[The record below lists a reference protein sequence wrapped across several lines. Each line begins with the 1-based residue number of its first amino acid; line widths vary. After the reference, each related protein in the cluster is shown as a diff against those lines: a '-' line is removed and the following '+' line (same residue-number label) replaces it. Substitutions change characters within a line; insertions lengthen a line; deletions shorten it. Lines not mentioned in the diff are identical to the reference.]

1 MIKSFVPSE
10 WKESVDYALCFDDG
24 GHNGFGFPCDEN
36 GNLLPDLQQAAL
48 DNHVWCLD
56 HPERFKRFN
65 YVEKRTHRYKEYAH
79 GVCECGQPIELWD
92 QYLGA
97 CECPAC
103 GRWYN
108 LFGQELNPPETWSDG
123 DDW

>member
-1 MIKSFVPSE
+1 MLKDYRPAE
-10 WKESVDYALCFDDG
+10 WQEEVYYTLVFDDG
-24 GHNGFGFPCDEN
+24 RGNGCAFPCDEN
-36 GNLLPDLQQAAL
+36 GNLPDDLNPAAKE
-48 DNHVWCLD
+48 NHAWCMQR
-56 HPERFKRFN
+56 PEHFVRFN
-65 YVEKRTHRYKEYAH
+65 KVIKNTHRYKEYAS
-79 GVCECGQPIELWD
+79 GVCECGQRIELWD

-108 LFGQELNPPETWSDG
+108 LFGQELNPPSTWREG